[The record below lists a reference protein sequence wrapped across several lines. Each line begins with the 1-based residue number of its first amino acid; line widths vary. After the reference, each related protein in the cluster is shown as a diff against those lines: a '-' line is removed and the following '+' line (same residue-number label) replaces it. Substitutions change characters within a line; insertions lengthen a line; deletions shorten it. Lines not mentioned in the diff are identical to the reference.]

1 MWIRSQD
8 RKILTE
14 IHNLDIDDIN
24 QVWDGSSLLGKYS
37 TEEKALKV
45 LDRIEEL
52 IENQCGL
59 TFYMPADDEVVT
71 VKKRVDYAEFRML
84 EQKEKWWDGSMTE
97 KDLDEFEKEFGFKL
111 LPTGFKKPLSE
122 ITKEEYRERIE
133 YLYNAI
139 MNDDSNEEDDF

>member
-24 QVWDGSSLLGKYS
+24 QIWDGSSLLGKYS
-37 TEEKALKV
+37 SEEKALKV

-59 TFYMPADDEVVT
+59 TFYMPADEEV
-71 VKKRVDYAEFRML
+71 KAW
-84 EQKEKWWDGSMTE
+84 QK

-111 LPTGFKKPLSE
+111 LPTSFKKPLSE

-133 YLYNAI
+133 YLWNAI
-139 MNDDSNEEDDF
+139 INDNSNEEDDF